1 MTVTPRPYRARVL
14 QLLFPISCACGR
26 RAAAGAPL
34 CAQCAATVRPA
45 APAPPPAGV
54 EAWWS
59 AFAYE
64 GPAREVVA
72 RAKYRGV
79 RAGVP
84 WLAASLADVL
94 VARAGTVLAAV
105 DVVTWAPTTPDH
117 RRARGFDPAELLVR
131 ALARCLG
138 VRPRGLLARTPG
150 PAQTGLPAAARR
162 TGPRFHPRAPVPPCV
177 LVVDDV
183 ATTGATLAAAAVA
196 LHAGGAR
203 RVLAATAARTPPPWR
218 ASGALTGG

>member
-1 MTVTPRPYRARVL
+1 VL

-26 RAAAGAPL
+26 RAAAGVPL
-34 CAQCAATVRPA
+34 CAQCAVAVRPA
-45 APAPPPAGV
+45 IPAPPPAAV

-59 AFAYE
+59 AFAYA

-94 VARAGTVLAAV
+94 VERARPALVAV

-117 RRARGFDPAELLVR
+117 RRARGFDPAELLAR
-131 ALARCLG
+131 ALARRLG
-138 VRPRGLLARTPG
+138 IRASGLLARAPG

-162 TGPRFHPRAPVPPCV
+162 TGPQFHPRARIPPWV

-183 ATTGATLAAAAVA
+183 ATTGATLAAAARA
-196 LHAGGAR
+196 LRAGGAH
-203 RVLAATAARTPPPWR
+203 RVVAATAARTPPP
-218 ASGALTGG
+218 ASRRPAPASRRPAPG

>member
-1 MTVTPRPYRARVL
+1 ML

-26 RAAAGAPL
+26 RAASGAPL
-34 CAQCAATVRPA
+34 CAPCAAAVRPA
-45 APAPPPAGV
+45 VPAPPPAGV

-94 VARAGTVLAAV
+94 VERARPAILAV
-105 DVVTWAPTTPDH
+105 DLVTWAPTTPDH
-117 RRARGFDPAELLVR
+117 RRTRGFDPAELLAR
-131 ALARCLG
+131 ALARRLG
-138 VRPRGLLARTPG
+138 VRVSGLLARTPG

-162 TGPRFHPRAPVPPCV
+162 TGPRFHPRAPVPACV

-183 ATTGATLAAAAVA
+183 ATTGATLAAAARA
-196 LHAGGAR
+196 LRAGGAR
-203 RVLAATAARTPPPWR
+203 HVVAATAARTPAPGR
-218 ASGALTGG
+218 AGS

>member
-1 MTVTPRPYRARVL
+1 ML
-14 QLLFPISCACGR
+14 HLLFPISCACGR

-34 CAQCAATVRPA
+34 CTQCAAAVRPA
-45 APAPPPAGV
+45 ASAPPPAGID
-54 EAWWS
+54 AWWS

-79 RAGVP
+79 RAAVP
-84 WLAASLADVL
+84 WLAESLAHVL
-94 VARAGTVLAAV
+94 VGRAGPALAAV
-105 DVVTWAPTTPDH
+105 DAVTWAPTTPD
-117 RRARGFDPAELLVR
+117 RRRTRGFDPAELLAR
-131 ALARCLG
+131 GLARRLG
-138 VRPRGLLARTPG
+138 VPARGLLARTPG

-162 TGPRFHPRAPVPPCV
+162 TGPRFHPRAPVPPRV

-183 ATTGATLAAAAVA
+183 ATTGATLAAAARA

-203 RVLAATAARTPPPWR
+203 HVLAATAARTPPPGR
-218 ASGALTGG
+218 ASGAPTGG